1 MKIKTFIL
9 VFCETWISKITYNG
23 RWLRETILIGEE
35 EGIFILQRSH
45 AVGVRNHQW
54 KHIFT
59 CSSLNLT
66 ASETH
71 LFPLAVGVR
80 EPPVMV
86 SFSIVV
92 PLHQSPLKKDGF
104 HCQVS

>member
-23 RWLRETILIGEE
+23 RWLQETILIGGGR
-35 EGIFILQRSH
+35 GIFILQRSH
-45 AVGVRNHQW
+45 AVGRTHQR

-59 CSSLNLT
+59 DSFFNLT
-66 ASETH
+66 ASENH
-71 LFPLAVGVR
+71 LFLRAVGIR

-86 SFSIVV
+86 SFSLAVL
-92 PLHQSPLKKDGF
+92 LHQPPLEKDGF
-104 HCQVS
+104 HC